1 MSDRIIQVT
10 APTRLHCGLL
20 SVHGPGN
27 RFGGAG
33 LMVNQPGLQLTIR
46 AAERFEATGPLS
58 ERVRPFVESWMKFSA
73 IRDWP
78 TCRITIERITPAH
91 VGLGTGTQLGLA
103 IAAGLNRWL
112 GLPKLEWT
120 ALAASVGRGL
130 RSAIGT
136 YGFHQGGFLV
146 ERGKTPDEPLSP
158 LDCRLDIPTEWR
170 FVLLRPTQGE
180 GLSGDA
186 EHLVFATN
194 GSDEEAISQQLRE
207 ELRLR
212 MVPAM
217 ARGDFQS
224 FSEALYAFGHR
235 SGLLFSKEQGG
246 PYNGPVL
253 QGLVELT
260 QRLGVPG
267 IAQSSWGPTLFAVVP
282 SHAAAVEL
290 ERALILHS
298 PIPLTTTI
306 ATPNN
311 AGASIE
317 ER

>member
-33 LMVNQPGLQLTIR
+33 LMVNEPGLQLTICE
-46 AAERFEATGPLS
+46 AERFETTGPLS
-58 ERVRPFVESWMKFSA
+58 ERVRPFVETWMKFFA

-112 GLPKLEWT
+112 DLPKLEWT

-146 ERGKTPDEPLSP
+146 ERGKAPDEPLSP

-186 EHLVFATN
+186 EQSVFATN

-217 ARGDFQS
+217 ASRTNGQFRRLCMAAKTKAPKAPIAPAS
-224 FSEALYAFGHR
+224 VGVAMAVSMPGKPPMLPSTAKISTAEGMMPRKHLSHR
-235 SGLLFSKEQGG
+235 CKPSMVRAS
-246 PYNGPVL
+246 
-253 QGLVELT
+253 
-260 QRLGVPG
+260 LGMPG
-267 IAQSSWGPTLFAVVP
+267 T
-282 SHAAAVEL
+282 
-290 ERALILHS
+290 
-298 PIPLTTTI
+298 
-306 ATPNN
+306 
-311 AGASIE
+311 
-317 ER
+317 